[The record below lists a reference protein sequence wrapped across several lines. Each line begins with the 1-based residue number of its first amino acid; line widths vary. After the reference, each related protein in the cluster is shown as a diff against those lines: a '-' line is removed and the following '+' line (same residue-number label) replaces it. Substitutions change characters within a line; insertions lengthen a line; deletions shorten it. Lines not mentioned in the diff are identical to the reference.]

1 MSQDRTL
8 CIWPFWCLLLW
19 QKSFYK
25 TQQVCVLRALD
36 VWGSLQLSWR
46 SQWCPTFPPL
56 CHALTEFLLDV
67 NPDSSLLPV
76 LWILPLTSV
85 SFFFSLSFLFFLF
98 LLSFHVVS
106 RVGVLLSFLSEDC
119 ASLIQFFFYMF
130 YFSKYF
136 FNSFEFGRADRQEP
150 FLLPTPSVG
159 KQHRFI
165 SQSKLASQGFTWGW
179 NVVAVIKIWEDHQ
192 EEWW

>member
-25 TQQVCVLRALD
+25 TQQVCVLRTLD

-56 CHALTEFLLDV
+56 RHALMEFLLDV

-76 LWILPLTSV
+76 LCILPLTSV

-106 RVGVLLSFLSEDC
+106 RVGVPLSSLSEDC

-136 FNSFEFGRADRQEP
+136 LTVLNLVEQTDKSLSFCP
-150 FLLPTPSVG
+150 LLQWANNIDSYLKVSLRLRVLPEAG
-159 KQHRFI
+159 MWLQ
-165 SQSKLASQGFTWGW
+165 L
-179 NVVAVIKIWEDHQ
+179 
-192 EEWW
+192 